1 MENSNK
7 KTAILETGDRILKIL
22 ECFTNDQPE
31 WGVTELSEYLGL
43 YKSVVHRVLVTL
55 EHRGFVSKNPIS
67 QKYFLGIKL
76 FELGMVVANQMNLRS
91 IARPIMEQL
100 CEDAK
105 ETVMLMIVE
114 GLDGICIEKV
124 ESSQSVRDTSPL
136 GKRVPLYAG
145 ATTKILMAYL
155 SEEKINQIISRGLQR
170 FTEYTVCDSIE
181 LIKQLKLIKER
192 GYCIS
197 SNDFSLG
204 GMGVAV
210 PIYDYTGEV
219 IAGLSISG
227 LEIRMNE
234 NKDNLLLQC
243 QQAANRISKRLGG
256 R

>member
-1 MENSNK
+1 MEHSNK

-43 YKSVVHRVLVTL
+43 YKSVVHRALITL

-136 GKRVPLYAG
+136 GKRVPLHAG

-155 SEEKINQIISRGLQR
+155 SEEKLNQIISRGLKR
-170 FTEYTVCDSIE
+170 FTKYTVCDSIE
-181 LIKQLKLIKER
+181 LIKQLQLIKER
-192 GYCIS
+192 GSCIS

-204 GMGVAV
+204 SMGIAV
-210 PIYDYTGEV
+210 PIYDYTGKV

-227 LEIRMNE
+227 LEMRMKE
-234 NKDNLLLQC
+234 NTDHLLLKC
-243 QQAANRISKRLGG
+243 QQAANRISERLGG